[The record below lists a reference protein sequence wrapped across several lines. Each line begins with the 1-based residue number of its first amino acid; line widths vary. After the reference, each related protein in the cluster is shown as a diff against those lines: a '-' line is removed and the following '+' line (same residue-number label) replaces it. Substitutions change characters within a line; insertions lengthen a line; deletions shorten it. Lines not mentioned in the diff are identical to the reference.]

1 MVDVAGAT
9 FIWSDA
15 RMENEIDEF
24 IDHARAHSVRLLSL
38 LMRAGGAVNKIAR
51 IDDLD
56 KISGK
61 IVVANYD
68 LLPKCEQEMIDAYER
83 GEVIK
88 VGVKSDLDVTN
99 IINPVSRS
107 WPETLT
113 FAPIPEG
120 YIEKKVAEIN
130 DGLNI
135 SIDSIDCTVNEVIT
149 GFNTSKIVIDNNDFI
164 YAVPVVHSKRK
175 FKSVNIITKP
185 ETYPYRKDEYSFSLR
200 VAPRGVDIIEV
211 EYEE

>member
-1 MVDVAGAT
+1 
-9 FIWSDA
+9 
-15 RMENEIDEF
+15 
-24 IDHARAHSVRLLSL
+24 
-38 LMRAGGAVNKIAR
+38 MRNGGAVNKIAR
-51 IDDLD
+51 ICDLD
-56 KISGK
+56 KLSGK

-68 LLPKCEQEMIDAYER
+68 LLPENEQKMIDAYDR
-83 GEVIK
+83 GRVVK
-88 VGVKSDLDVTN
+88 VGIKSDLDVTN
-99 IINPVSRS
+99 VINPIAWD

-120 YIEKKVAEIN
+120 YVDSKVAEIN

-135 SIDSIDCTVNEVIT
+135 TIDSIDCTVNEIIT
-149 GFNTSKIVIDNNDFI
+149 GKNTAKIVIDNNDYI

-185 ETYPYRKDEYSFSLR
+185 VTYPYRKDEHSFRLR

-211 EYEE
+211 EYDD